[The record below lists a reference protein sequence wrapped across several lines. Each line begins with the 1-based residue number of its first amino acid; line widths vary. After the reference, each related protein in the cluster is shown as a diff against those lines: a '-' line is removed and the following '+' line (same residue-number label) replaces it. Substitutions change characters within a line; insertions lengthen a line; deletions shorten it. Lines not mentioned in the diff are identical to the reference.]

1 MNIWRLTFERPFSLT
16 KLSLLRFNAI
26 TAHTRARQKRRL
38 EFAGFVRDTH
48 GVETRTV
55 SIERLTVRLGAAQS
69 QGVAS
74 FGLFVLPVTRCHC
87 DRRCAHVVSHM
98 GSWARTG
105 RKGSFFFYKTQIVTR
120 SQIKYCCLWKKNE
133 LKIRAISI
141 LVKKK
146 EASFRGK
153 TGSPSSLIE
162 LCQQQP
168 SHLSFSPP
176 SLPSSPKWKADYCL
190 YSKVARQSAKTIF
203 NSGHCSSLFALTPTG
218 MRRLVS

>member
-146 EASFRGK
+146 R
-153 TGSPSSLIE
+153 SLIQGE
-162 LCQQQP
+162 NRE
-168 SHLSFSPP
+168 SFFSDRALPTTAFSSVFFPP
-176 SLPSSPKWKADYCL
+176 FSAQF
-190 YSKVARQSAKTIF
+190 SKVKGWLLSVLKSR
-203 NSGHCSSLFALTPTG
+203 SSECKNYF
-218 MRRLVS
+218 